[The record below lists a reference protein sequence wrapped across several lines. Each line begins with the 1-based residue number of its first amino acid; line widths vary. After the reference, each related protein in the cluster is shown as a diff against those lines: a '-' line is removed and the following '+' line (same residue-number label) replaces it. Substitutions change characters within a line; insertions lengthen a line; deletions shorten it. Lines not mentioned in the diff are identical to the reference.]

1 MRKKWTYVA
10 IVSMMLGVAPVF
22 TGCVDTDEPAGLEN
36 LRGAKADLLRAKAA
50 VQEALAKVE
59 EANARYRDQE
69 TAWLKA
75 KTDYE
80 TQVAR
85 EKELMNDLLE
95 AQNEIEKQKA
105 EAAYQAYL
113 EELARQKELLDAQL
127 AADLKEAEADMMQ
140 AEINLETLRQELE
153 LAKISGTEA
162 TQATIAALQADVEAA
177 YVKLYGGTETIT
189 IPGSFWRPGEVKEN
203 EVIGA
208 IQEYYYAKKAEQE
221 AMAYQAQGFDCKIEK
236 QDDGSYKVTPKKS
249 GSNWTGT
256 LAAYVE
262 EAQADLEAAQQL
274 LTDLETYGDKEVE
287 GTDWKAEVAKLQAE
301 IDKLEQDLSVQL
313 AQLDQAHATPEYL
326 AALQAVEGV
335 WKEDESFDKGKAE
348 KDEENITWK
357 KEVVKVLNETTGK
370 EEDKDV
376 YYVCIE
382 DGATQILY
390 KAEQALIDK
399 QEEKL
404 FSYDEFKAATE
415 VSEDMKKAIV
425 AAAEELNEEAD
436 KDVYEYPD
444 EGFAYEGSTEDFAW
458 GTQTKDNKTIAST
471 LAQKP
476 TNVQN
481 ILDNLNNWIAMV
493 DRATIDPNEVGQAQA
508 MLTRAKKEQEAAEKA
523 YDGAK
528 KNWENLVNI
537 VTNAKSVSVSTVDLK
552 KSTDNYSE
560 AFTTLN
566 NAITAWNN
574 EVDKAYQAAYDAAE
588 AEWEFELQQDA
599 ISGVTVTAFDKS
611 AFQTEWNSLKAL
623 GDDEYITPEQFAR
636 IIDKHCG
643 TGTAAAEVSEAV
655 WTQIDAYVDYQ
666 KKTDPTNRKAQ
677 LVSAGKNAVTEG
689 NVNYFDKKKNP
700 DTPTYKERI
709 EQAGKDLAVAV
720 WSKEAGENPTTT
732 PLDQAIKDF
741 NADATDYVQVPTKEA
756 KAAQAINVLIGKADK
771 DGKFSGFT
779 DSEHSSYYTAS
790 AADATTGKIKYTIN
804 VTDITDTEIDNATKT
819 QFDTTDGAGEK
830 ALSAMSIRVFGIDEA
845 RYTEPSR
852 ETIEADVEENK
863 DKPVGVDNEGQT
875 ITYEERYKDSFAGQL
890 FAANDVVEGYQN
902 QIDASDD
909 LEALQKELEA
919 ALAAFEKTI
928 NDQYT
933 ANFGAL
939 ETAITDAN
947 ADLAKKQETLD
958 EQEAKYTDIEVAIA
972 KLQAQ
977 IAAEKDLLY
986 TLQSAAWKYLNITW
1000 PTTEDGETIDNV
1012 WTDEN
1017 KLYDPE
1023 KFAEDLQKAIQA
1035 QKLVVADKER
1045 LVALA
1050 QAEYDK
1056 AAATGYNGVD
1066 LATLYVEAAA
1076 AKRKTAEE
1084 AYTRALEALQRALDV
1099 LSGSEAEQPE
1109 QPAE

>member
-1 MRKKWTYVA
+1 
-10 IVSMMLGVAPVF
+10 MLRGVAPVF

-127 AADLKEAEADMMQ
+127 AADLKQAEADMMQ

-189 IPGSFWRPGEVKEN
+189 IPGSGWWNPSTTEDKP
-203 EVIGA
+203 VIGA
-208 IQEYYYAKKAEQE
+208 IQEYYFAKKAEQE
-221 AMAYQAQGFDCKIEK
+221 AMAYQAQGFDCKIVKVEK
-236 QDDGSYKVTPKKS
+236 AGEWTGEYKVTPKKK

-262 EAQADLEAAQQL
+262 KAQADLEAAQQL
-274 LTDLETYGDKEVE
+274 LADLETYGDKEVE

-301 IDKLEQDLSVQL
+301 IDKLEQDLSVQE
-313 AQLDQAHATPEYL
+313 AQLNQAHATPEYL

-335 WKEDESFDKGKAE
+335 WKEDESFDVNKAE
-348 KDEENITWK
+348 KAEENITWK
-357 KEVVKVLNETTGK
+357 KEVVKELNETTGK
-370 EEDKDV
+370 EEDKNV

-390 KAEQALIDK
+390 KAEQALIEK
-399 QEEKL
+399 QEEEL

-415 VSEDMKKAIV
+415 VSGDMKKAIE
-425 AAAEELNEEAD
+425 AAAGELNKEAG
-436 KDVYEYPD
+436 KVVYEYPA

-476 TNVQN
+476 KNVQN

-508 MLTRAKKEQEAAEKA
+508 MLTRAKKEQEAAQKA

-528 KNWENLVNI
+528 KNWENLVGI
-537 VTNAKSVSVSTVDLK
+537 VTNARSVSVSTVDLK
-552 KSTDNYSE
+552 KSTDNYSK
-560 AFTTLN
+560 AFTDLDK
-566 NAITAWNN
+566 AITAWNN
-574 EVDKAYQAAYDAAE
+574 AVDKAYQAAYDAAE
-588 AEWEFELQQDA
+588 AEWEFELQQKA
-599 ISGVTVTAFDKS
+599 IDEVTVPGFDKV
-611 AFQTEWNSLKAL
+611 AFENEWQTLSGL
-623 GDDEYITPEQFAR
+623 GDEYNTPEQFAS

-643 TGTAAAEVSEAV
+643 TGTAAADVSEAV
-655 WTQIDAYVDYQ
+655 WTQINAYVNYQ
-666 KKTDPTNRKAQ
+666 KTTDPTNRKAQ
-677 LVSAGKNAVTEG
+677 LAKAGKDAVTEG
-689 NVNYFDKKKNP
+689 DVNYFDKKKDPN
-700 DTPTYKERI
+700 TLTYKESI
-709 EQAGKDLAVAV
+709 EKAEKDLAAAV
-720 WSKEAGENPTTT
+720 WSKKAGKNPETT

-741 NADATDYVQVPTKEA
+741 NTDAADYVQVPTKEA

-779 DSEHSSYYTAS
+779 DSENSSYYTRS
-790 AADATTGKIKYTIN
+790 KADATTGKIKYTIN

-830 ALSAMSIRVFGIDEA
+830 ALSDMSIRVFGIDEA

-852 ETIEADVEENK
+852 ETIEADVKEKGDNI
-863 DKPVGVDNEGQT
+863 VGIDSETNRP
-875 ITYEERYKDSFAGQL
+875 ITYEARYKGSFAGQL

-947 ADLAKKQETLD
+947 ADLAKKQEALD

-977 IAAEKDLLY
+977 IAAENELLN

-1000 PTTEDGETIDNV
+1000 PTEDGETIDNV
-1012 WTDEN
+1012 WTDQN

-1023 KFAEDLQKAIQA
+1023 KFAEDLQKAIEY

-1099 LSGSEAEQPE
+1099 LSGSQAEQPE